1 MSSQEDTH
9 NMLNKTIACRHQK
22 THTTC
27 HAHTYSRHEMMFT
40 VLYASKMMLS
50 SACKILRLVVPI
62 PMTTHHPYL
71 LVGYLLNAASNC
83 KCCIKLKQH
92 PNLLLEC
99 PAQPASKF
107 PSAGFYKEERSR
119 GVEEGCMSVGLE
131 GRQVLQSQA
140 SLTYIGLVL
149 AKVLKFFQQ
158 RTIKDTL
165 APSICSPLQFSIA
178 LPYEIAAYLSI

>member
-9 NMLNKTIACRHQK
+9 DILDKTIACRHQK

-27 HAHTYSRHEMMFT
+27 HAHTCSRHETMFI

-71 LVGYLLNAASNC
+71 LVGCALNAASNC
-83 KCCIKLKQH
+83 GCCIKLKQH
-92 PNLLLEC
+92 PNSLLEC

-107 PSAGFYKEERSR
+107 PSEGFYKEERSR
-119 GVEEGCMSVGLE
+119 GVEEGCMSVGRE

-140 SLTYIGLVL
+140 TLTYVGMVLV
-149 AKVLKFFQQ
+149 KFLKFFQQ
-158 RTIKDTL
+158 RTIKDML
-165 APSICSPLQFSIA
+165 APSICSRLQFSIA
-178 LPYEIAAYLSI
+178 LPCKSAAYLNI